1 MEILTK
7 RGGRQQSIRLGG
19 GSLLR
24 LGRGQHNLL
33 ALAAGLRGHDA
44 ATTADRQ
51 AQHRTTTTGIRRRR
65 CGGLRLVII
74 VVAVVFLQEAPGR
87 NNASTMV
94 CIEVRLEEQALLAYL
109 TVSWISAFFVLFAAC
124 VTTIVFS
131 RAVPRL

>member
-1 MEILTK
+1 LCTSVE
-7 RGGRQQSIRLGG
+7 SIRLGG

-51 AQHRTTTTGIRRRR
+51 AQHRTTTATTTGIRRRR